1 MDVDFVLLA
10 DAAEVAQGKL
20 YVLGGA
26 IDTIWTSSAPITYP
40 RLSFVVRLMFSP
52 AEIGRAHKVEVN
64 IMDGDGKRLTSV
76 GGDLSVGK
84 NPNLPQGWKQGF
96 LSVLNFLSLKFEN
109 FGDYSFELVVNHSSL
124 KSVPLRVAR
133 RIELQP

>member
-26 IDTIWTSSAPITYP
+26 IDTIWTSNASITYP
-40 RLSFVVRLMFSP
+40 RLSFVVRLLFSP
-52 AEIGRAHKVEVN
+52 AEIGRTHKVEVN

-76 GGDLSVGK
+76 GGDLNVGK

-96 LSVLNFLSLKFEN
+96 LSVLNFSSLKFEN
-109 FGDYSFELVVNHSSL
+109 FGDYSFELVVNNSSL

-133 RIELQP
+133 RIDLQP